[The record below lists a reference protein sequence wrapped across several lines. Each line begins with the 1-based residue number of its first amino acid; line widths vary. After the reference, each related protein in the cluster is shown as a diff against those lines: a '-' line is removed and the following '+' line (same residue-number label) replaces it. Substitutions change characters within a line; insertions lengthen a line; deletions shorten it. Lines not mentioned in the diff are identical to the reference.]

1 MVKFVELELQSGTTA
16 VFHLVG
22 DFVIT
27 KSNEKDGVVCISNET
42 HNNGGWKLSSKYSL
56 MDVVELFQNN

>member
-1 MVKFVELELQSGTTA
+1 MTKFVELELQSGAPA

-22 DFVIT
+22 NYVVVGP
-27 KSNEKDGVVCISNET
+27 NGKDGVVSIHDGV

-56 MDVVELFQNN
+56 SEVMELLKNN

>member
-1 MVKFVELELQSGTTA
+1 MSKFVELELQSGTIA

-27 KSNEKDGVVCISNET
+27 KSKEKDSVVCISNVT
-42 HNNGGWKLSSKYSL
+42 HNNGGWKLAPKYSL
-56 MDVVELFQNN
+56 LEVVELFKNN